1 MVEIVVPEVGG
12 VKASGSSWIEG
23 DEKLDGAPSVLS
35 DAVAR
40 AALGEGRRGCR
51 SLPQSL
57 RQAAPLGSWR
67 QSRLGLAWPDDETR
81 SKRRP
86 PSVGRIAE
94 ACLLYVSYA
103 LSGAYER
110 ARLPFL
116 LTVTPV
122 RPYPAL
128 TAGTRL
134 LISAAKEGKDA
145 SPFNDFGKSPEEKP
159 PPRR

>member
-1 MVEIVVPEVGG
+1 VHSGG
-12 VKASGSSWIEG
+12 SALFHKAGVAQ
-23 DEKLDGAPSVLS
+23 DLDDGVL
-35 DAVAR
+35 
-40 AALGEGRRGCR
+40 
-51 SLPQSL
+51 
-57 RQAAPLGSWR
+57 
-67 QSRLGLAWPDDETR
+67 
-81 SKRRP
+81 
-86 PSVGRIAE
+86 IAE
-94 ACLLYVSYA
+94 ACLLYGSNA